1 MCTLNIFL
9 GILYDI
15 LVIAFSYSTCSFTRA
30 GQKKKFEGIRMNMKM
45 RKCQVTEMAE
55 EVKTF
60 ISSP

>member
-1 MCTLNIFL
+1 MCTLNICL

-15 LVIAFSYSTCSFTRA
+15 LVIAFYYSTCSFIRA
-30 GQKKKFEGIRMNMKM
+30 CQKKIEGIRMNMKI
-45 RKCQVTEMAE
+45 RNCQVAEMAE